1 MAKKSK
7 ERGQPT
13 FIEEARRK
21 QIIESTILTLS
32 KRGFINTSLADIAEE
47 IGVTKGVISYHFDG
61 KDDLINATLET
72 IIHTQVDM
80 RREQITLQSSA
91 KGKLRAYFQANQEF
105 LETYPNYMTALLE
118 LWASFSTPEARLLF
132 NTSAYEPAREQLM
145 EIFTLG
151 QSTGEFH
158 RFDKLLMAGL
168 IQGGI
173 DGISFQWV
181 FNPDRV
187 DVAQSFQE
195 LLEIFEK
202 RIHQQ

>member
-1 MAKKSK
+1 M
-7 ERGQPT
+7 RN
-13 FIEEARRK
+13 
-21 QIIESTILTLS
+21 LS
-32 KRGFINTSLADIAEE
+32 KYYFLLFSLL
-47 IGVTKGVISYHFDG
+47 VTGILISGCSNDSSRSEFPIIFSNQDNNG
-61 KDDLINATLET
+61 TETVASVDDLPECNADTE
-72 IIHTQVDM
+72 
-80 RREQITLQSSA
+80 
-91 KGKLRAYFQANQEF
+91 G
-105 LETYPNYMTALLE
+105 
-118 LWASFSTPEARLLF
+118 
-132 NTSAYEPAREQLM
+132 QLYY
-145 EIFTLG
+145 I

-187 DVAQSFQE
+187 DVALSFQE